1 MTHLNKSLRRKLTS
15 PKALKRNRNLN
26 AQKKN
31 VTQTVMEKS
40 TGQSSSKDAEDSDND
55 CILVEKSDTHITIVD
70 DVDEDNNDDD
80 SDGSSNDDAYTTF
93 TAGYQSMFQSFS
105 NNLSST
111 PCVKKTLRN
120 FKSSD
125 TNKQTNTTSKSPVSH
140 SPNRSTSPVGEI
152 TPFFVDVSG
161 NAFLG
166 SIQYNTRKP
175 AKDPNDDDDD
185 VVIIDDDNTTLTI
198 KSTTRQAI
206 KRKSSSSEESSST
219 SSGSSSEEDEE
230 DGQIVGV
237 NSKKGGSTSTAD
249 DSVVFVSETNNKDFI
264 PINAATDAKVRVS

>member
-1 MTHLNKSLRRKLTS
+1 MTHLNKSLRRKLNS
-15 PKALKRNRNLN
+15 PKAIKRNRNLN
-26 AQKKN
+26 ARKKN
-31 VTQTVMEKS
+31 VTQSVTEKS
-40 TGQSSSKDAEDSDND
+40 TGQSSSKDSEDSDND
-55 CILVEKSDTHITIVD
+55 CIIVEKSDTHITIVD
-70 DVDEDNNDDD
+70 DVDEDNNNDDD
-80 SDGSSNDDAYTTF
+80 SDGSSNDDANTTF

-111 PCVKKTLRN
+111 PCVNTRLRN

-125 TNKQTNTTSKSPVSH
+125 TSKSPVSH
-140 SPNRSTSPVGEI
+140 SPNRSTSPVGET

-161 NAFLG
+161 KAFLG
-166 SIQYNTRKP
+166 NIQYNTRKP
-175 AKDPNDDDDD
+175 AKDPNDDDDDD

-198 KSTTRQAI
+198 KSTTREAI

-219 SSGSSSEEDEE
+219 SSGSSSEEEEEE
-230 DGQIVGV
+230 DGQIVDV

-249 DSVVFVSETNNKDFI
+249 DSVVFVSETNNNDFI

>member
-1 MTHLNKSLRRKLTS
+1 MTHLNKSLRRKLNS
-15 PKALKRNRNLN
+15 PKAIKRNRNLN
-26 AQKKN
+26 ARKKN
-31 VTQTVMEKS
+31 VTQSVTEKI
-40 TGQSSSKDAEDSDND
+40 TTQSSSEDAEDSDND
-55 CILVEKSDTHITIVD
+55 CIIVEKSDTHITIVD
-70 DVDEDNNDDD
+70 DVDEDNNNDDD
-80 SDGSSNDDAYTTF
+80 SDGSSNDDANTTF

-111 PCVKKTLRN
+111 PCVNKRLRN

-125 TNKQTNTTSKSPVSH
+125 TSKSPVSH
-140 SPNRSTSPVGEI
+140 SPNRSTSPVGET

-161 NAFLG
+161 KAFLG
-166 SIQYNTRKP
+166 NIQYNTRKP
-175 AKDPNDDDDD
+175 AKDPNDDDDDD

-198 KSTTRQAI
+198 KSTTREAI

-230 DGQIVGV
+230 DGEIVGV

-249 DSVVFVSETNNKDFI
+249 ESVVFVSETNNNDFI

>member
-1 MTHLNKSLRRKLTS
+1 MTHLNKSLRRKLNS
-15 PKALKRNRNLN
+15 PKAIKRNRNLN
-26 AQKKN
+26 ARKKN
-31 VTQTVMEKS
+31 VTQSVTEKI
-40 TGQSSSKDAEDSDND
+40 TTQSSSEDAEDSDND
-55 CILVEKSDTHITIVD
+55 CIIVEKSDTHITIVD
-70 DVDEDNNDDD
+70 EDNSDDD
-80 SDGSSNDDAYTTF
+80 SDGSSNDDANTTF

-111 PCVKKTLRN
+111 PCVNKRQRN

-125 TNKQTNTTSKSPVSH
+125 TSKSPVSH
-140 SPNRSTSPVGEI
+140 SPNRSTSPVGET

-161 NAFLG
+161 KAFLG
-166 SIQYNTRKP
+166 NIQYNTRKP
-175 AKDPNDDDDD
+175 AKDPNDDDD

-198 KSTTRQAI
+198 KSTTREAI

-219 SSGSSSEEDEE
+219 STASSSEEDEE
-230 DGQIVGV
+230 DGEIVGV

-249 DSVVFVSETNNKDFI
+249 DSVVFVSETNNNDFI